1 VLEFADRRPL
11 EADRDTDQPDAPE
24 HYYQIEGDSFV
35 LRYNEAITLNVQ
47 YVKFGDE

>member
-11 EADRDTDQPDAPE
+11 EADRDQGDPDMPE
-24 HYYQIEGDSFV
+24 RYYQIEGDSLV
-35 LRYNEAITLNVQ
+35 LRYSEAITLNVQ